1 MNNNEQRI
9 KLRARLIIIKNGK
22 ILMSYVRD
30 KDFYFFIGGKME
42 FGETL
47 ENTCK
52 REVKE
57 ECGANFTFK
66 KILYVSDYIKPEE
79 NEHSLQI
86 FILGDIDKFKEI
98 EGFPDEETNGNH
110 CQTWLELSQL
120 ENYNIKPKSL
130 VKRLLEDYKTNFT
143 GGTNYIGEIY

>member
-1 MNNNEQRI
+1 MDNNEQRI
-9 KLRARLIIIKNGK
+9 KPRARLIIIKNGR

-47 ENTCK
+47 IDTCK

-57 ECGANFTFK
+57 ECGANFIFN

-86 FILGDIDKFKEI
+86 FILGDIDKFEEV

-110 CQTWLELSQL
+110 YQTWLEMSKL
-120 ENYNIKPKSL
+120 ENYDIRPKGL
-130 VKRLLEDYKTNFT
+130 VKKLLEDYKNNFT
-143 GGTNYIGEIY
+143 KCINYIGEMN